1 MKKLLVTGVLVL
13 TCIAG
18 SAAAQSD
25 VMDTIGYLFESNND
39 PSVVGFPPSD
49 AGDVLAGVGFV
60 DNISAPLTWS
70 TADYEYTW
78 VIGDLVSGGAADLGN
93 GSFRIYYTGG
103 TIDIYAQAFLSGG
116 YSIPDY
122 GVAPPDPLALATF
135 SDGDVYLHGVFTNF
149 SLTYN
154 PTTGIGS
161 YVGTLTFELGTHF
174 TELGQELQNPNGL
187 TLAGTVLNDA
197 TIPEGYDMETDGHIY
212 YDGTIPTESKS
223 WGEVKNLYR

>member
-1 MKKLLVTGVLVL
+1 MKKLWVTGVLVL
-13 TCIAG
+13 ACVAG
-18 SAAAQSD
+18 SAWAQSD
-25 VMDTIGYLFESNND
+25 VMDTIGYLFESDND
-39 PSVVGFPPSD
+39 PGAVGFPPSV

-78 VIGDLVSGGAADLGN
+78 VIGGLVSGGAADLGN

-103 TIDIYAQAFLSGG
+103 VIDIYAQAYLAGG
-116 YSIPDY
+116 YTMPDY
-122 GVAPPDPLALATF
+122 GVAPPDPLAMATF
-135 SDGDVYLHGVFTNF
+135 SDGDVYLHGVFNNF
-149 SLTYN
+149 ALTYN
-154 PTTGIGS
+154 PTTGVGS

-197 TIPEGYDMETDGHIY
+197 TIPDGYDMETDGHIY
-212 YDGTIPTESKS
+212 YDGTIPTQDMS
-223 WGEVKNLYR
+223 WGGVKNLYR